1 MRGENELLRERCQPK
16 VIVLVALLENSV
28 WRAANGT
35 PIRYSNLT
43 HAVVLAPALARYP
56 LRHFWFG

>member
-1 MRGENELLRERCQPK
+1 MRGENELLRERCQSK

-28 WRAANGT
+28 LRAANGH
-35 PIRYSNLT
+35 RSVSSNLT